1 MQKIKNYLNNDPM
14 ILGVAIGYVLYEI
27 FIYVALL

>member
-1 MQKIKNYLNNDPM
+1 MQKVKDYLNNDPM

-27 FIYVALL
+27 FIYMAML